1 MVAKSNDHLPSTPP
15 PTTPKR
21 GEYLNHDTTQPR
33 PLGMYSNRGYG
44 HVLNLVV
51 VRVVDVGVLG
61 YGRVG
66 ESLKVKRV
74 IMQQHDDALAVPSM
88 LIK

>member
-1 MVAKSNDHLPSTPP
+1 
-15 PTTPKR
+15 
-21 GEYLNHDTTQPR
+21 
-33 PLGMYSNRGYG
+33 MYSNRGYG

-88 LIK
+88 LIKGTLPQSRPGH

>member
-1 MVAKSNDHLPSTPP
+1 MC
-15 PTTPKR
+15 
-21 GEYLNHDTTQPR
+21 
-33 PLGMYSNRGYG
+33 SNRGYG

-51 VRVVDVGVLG
+51 VRVVAVGVLG

-88 LIK
+88 LIKGTLPQSRPGH